1 MQKEILILANCSVIK
16 LREYSQSYGQ
26 PETIKVPYVKV
37 YDKEIVLLTESGNH
51 YRTMRKG
58 AKLLI
63 DYSGIQITE
72 RAFKMRTNKVKRE
85 IEAKA
90 KVKAEQDRLTQEANN
105 RAAKQFLFLWEN
117 MLKQTPERCKRYLA
131 ETKTRPSNSS
141 RSGNWRNWL
150 RMKAAKHINNGH
162 FDLPVSSPDLLN
174 SLNIVYNQIK

>member
-1 MQKEILILANCSVIK
+1 MQKEILILSNCSVIK

-26 PETIKVPYVKV
+26 PETIKVPYIKV
-37 YDKEIVLLTESGNH
+37 YDKEIILLTESGSH

-58 AKLLI
+58 TKLLV

-72 RAFKMRTNKVKRE
+72 RAFKMRTNKVKKAN
-85 IEAKA
+85 EAKA
-90 KVKAEQDRLTQEANN
+90 KLQAEQDRLKKEANN
-105 RAAKQFLFLWEN
+105 RAANKFIYLWEN
-117 MLKQTPERCKRYLA
+117 MLQENPERCKRYLA

-162 FDLPVSSPDLLN
+162 FDLPVSAPDLLN
-174 SLNIVYNQIK
+174 SLNIIYNQIK